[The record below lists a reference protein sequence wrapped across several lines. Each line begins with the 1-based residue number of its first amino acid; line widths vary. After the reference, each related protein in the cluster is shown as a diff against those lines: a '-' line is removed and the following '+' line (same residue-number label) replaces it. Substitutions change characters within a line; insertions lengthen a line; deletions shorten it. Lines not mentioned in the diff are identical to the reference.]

1 MSIGF
6 LCGVFV
12 SKDMEKIL
20 TKIAGK
26 NLGII
31 HMAADTKVFRILKS
45 SMLITINNLSALD

>member
-1 MSIGF
+1 M
-6 LCGVFV
+6 VFV